1 MNQNRQAD
9 ALKAWE
15 DLTIADNFI
24 FQKVMRK
31 KRLCKRLIENI
42 LNIKIRRIT
51 FPETEKDIRVR
62 RDSKSVRLDVYVEDD
77 QGTLYDIEMQTTD
90 YATPDEL
97 PKRTRYYQAMM
108 DMDVLN
114 KGELYTTLRRTYIIF
129 ICTFDPFERNELGRG
144 RSFYTF
150 RETCQE
156 EPRFLMGDDTT
167 KIFLNSKGSRE
178 GINRDL
184 AAFLDYIEGKTPQG
198 KFAES
203 IAEAVETAKE
213 NKEMKVEYMTF
224 YMELRRREEKGR
236 AEGREEG
243 RAEGRAEG
251 LAEGEAKGTVK
262 GRWMILMELV
272 HDGVITMKEAA
283 KRAGMTEEA
292 FRKLTTH

>member
-1 MNQNRQAD
+1 MDKTNRTD

-42 LNIKIRRIT
+42 LNIKIRKIT
-51 FPETEKDIRVR
+51 FPETEKDIHVR
-62 RDSKSVRLDVYVEDD
+62 RDSKSVRLDVYVEDE

-114 KGELYTTLRRTYIIF
+114 KGELYTKLRRTYIIF
-129 ICTFDPFERNELGRG
+129 ICTFDPFDRG
-144 RSFYTF
+144 RSLYTF

-156 EPRFLMGDDTT
+156 APAFLMGDETA

-178 GINRDL
+178 GINHDL
-184 AAFLDYIEGKTPQG
+184 AAFLDYIEGKSPQG
-198 KFAES
+198 KFTES
-203 IAEAVETAKE
+203 IADAVEAAKE

-224 YMELRRREEKGR
+224 FMELRRREEKGR
-236 AEGREEG
+236 E
-243 RAEGRAEG
+243 
-251 LAEGEAKGTVK
+251 V
-262 GRWMILMELV
+262 ELV
-272 HDGVITMKEAA
+272 HDGLLTVKEAA
-283 KRAGMTEEA
+283 KRAGMSEEA
-292 FRKLTTH
+292 FRKLAMH

>member
-1 MNQNRQAD
+1 MKQQDRQDRMN

-15 DLTIADNFI
+15 NLTIADNFI

-42 LNIKIRRIT
+42 LNIKIRKIT
-51 FPETEKDIRVR
+51 FPETEKDIRIR
-62 RDSKSVRLDVYVEDD
+62 RDSKSVRLDVYVEDE

-114 KGELYTTLRRTYIIF
+114 KGELYTKLRRTYIIF
-129 ICTFDPFERNELGRG
+129 ICTFDPFERIELGQG
-144 RSFYTF
+144 RSLYTF

-156 EPRFLMGDDTT
+156 EPHFLMGDETT
-167 KIFLNSKGSRE
+167 KIFLNSKGRRE
-178 GINRDL
+178 GINHDL
-184 AAFLDYIEGKTPQG
+184 AAFLDYIEGKSPQG
-198 KFAES
+198 KFTES
-203 IAEAVETAKE
+203 IADAVEAAKE

-236 AEGREEG
+236 EEGRKEGREEG
-243 RAEGRAEG
+243 KAEGNAEGRW
-251 LAEGEAKGTVK
+251 KV
-262 GRWMILMELV
+262 LMELV
-272 HDGVITMKEAA
+272 HDGVITVKEAA
-283 KRAGMTEEA
+283 KRADMTEEA
-292 FRKLTTH
+292 FRKLAM

>member
-1 MNQNRQAD
+1 MSKKDRAD

-42 LNIKIRRIT
+42 LNIKLRKIT
-51 FPETEKDIRVR
+51 FPETEKDIHVR
-62 RDSKSVRLDVYVEDD
+62 RDSKSVRLDVYVEDE

-114 KGELYTTLRRTYIIF
+114 KGELYTKLRRTYIIF
-129 ICTFDPFERNELGRG
+129 ICTFDPFDRG
-144 RSFYTF
+144 RSLYTF

-156 EPRFLMGDDTT
+156 APAFLMGDETA

-178 GINRDL
+178 GINHDL
-184 AAFLDYIEGKTPQG
+184 AAFLDYIEGKSPQG
-198 KFAES
+198 KFTES
-203 IAEAVETAKE
+203 VADAVEAAKE
-213 NKEMKVEYMTF
+213 NKEMKVEYMTY

-236 AEGREEG
+236 EKGREEGREEG
-243 RAEGRAEG
+243 KVEGRWN
-251 LAEGEAKGTVK
+251 V
-262 GRWMILMELV
+262 LMELV
-272 HDGVITMKEAA
+272 HDGFLTMKEAA
-283 KRAGMTEEA
+283 KRAGMTEEE
-292 FRKLTTH
+292 FRKLAMH

>member
-1 MNQNRQAD
+1 MSKKDRAD

-15 DLTIADNFI
+15 NLTIADNFI

-42 LNIKIRRIT
+42 LNIKIRKLA
-51 FPETEKDIRVR
+51 FPETEKDIRIR
-62 RDSKSVRLDVYVEDD
+62 RDSKSVRLDVYVEDE

-114 KGELYTTLRRTYIIF
+114 KGEFYTKLRRTYIIF
-129 ICTFDPFERNELGRG
+129 ICTFDPFERIELGQG
-144 RSFYTF
+144 RSLYMF

-156 EPRFLMGDDTT
+156 EPHFLMGDETT

-178 GINRDL
+178 GINHDL
-184 AAFLDYIEGKTPQG
+184 AAFLDYIEGKSPQG
-198 KFAES
+198 KFTES

-224 YMELRRREEKGR
+224 YMELRRREEKSR
-236 AEGREEG
+236 EEGREEG
-243 RAEGRAEG
+243 KVEGRW
-251 LAEGEAKGTVK
+251 KV
-262 GRWMILMELV
+262 LMELV
-272 HDGVITMKEAA
+272 HDGVITVKDAA
-283 KRAGMTEEA
+283 ERAGMTEEA
-292 FRKLTTH
+292 FRKLAMH

>member
-1 MNQNRQAD
+1 MSKKDRAD

-15 DLTIADNFI
+15 NLTIADNFI

-42 LNIKIRRIT
+42 LNIKIRKLA
-51 FPETEKDIRVR
+51 FPETEKDIRIR
-62 RDSKSVRLDVYVEDD
+62 RDSKSVRLDVYVEDE

-114 KGELYTTLRRTYIIF
+114 KGEFYTKLRRTYIIF
-129 ICTFDPFERNELGRG
+129 ICTFDPFERIELGQG
-144 RSFYTF
+144 RSLYMF

-156 EPRFLMGDDTT
+156 EPHFLMGDETT

-178 GINRDL
+178 GINHDL
-184 AAFLDYIEGKTPQG
+184 AAFLDYIEGKSPQG
-198 KFAES
+198 KFTES

-224 YMELRRREEKGR
+224 YMELRRREEKAAR
-236 AEGREEG
+236 
-243 RAEGRAEG
+243 
-251 LAEGEAKGTVK
+251 K
-262 GRWMILMELV
+262 
-272 HDGVITMKEAA
+272 AA
-283 KRAGMTEEA
+283 KKAVKKERSKAAG
-292 FRKLTTH
+292 KY